1 MYRVAV
7 CEDVALECEAI
18 AAMCAEIL
26 TALEVSYEMTC
37 YSSADD
43 LAAAMAEGARF
54 ELLCL
59 DILMEGKSGMQLA
72 RELREQNESTSIL
85 FITGSEA
92 HLKEGYAVRPIQYLF
107 KPIDPNEM
115 REAIATDVR
124 LRRERQQKLSFRCG
138 GKTVIYTLED
148 IMYLESKDHLL
159 MVQLKERRDS
169 HRVTLTQIEQLLPVG
184 RFCRCH
190 NSYIVNLAHITK
202 IGRRELVLSN
212 GDVLPVSRSRYED
225 LQNCFVQFLNRL

>member
-7 CEDVALECEAI
+7 CEDIAEECEAI
-18 AAMCAEIL
+18 ATMCADILETLELPHEI
-26 TALEVSYEMTC
+26 SC
-37 YSSADD
+37 YPSADD
-43 LAAAMAEGARF
+43 LADALAEGVRY

-59 DILMEGKSGMQLA
+59 DILMDGKSGMQLA
-72 RELREQNESTSIL
+72 RELREQDENTSIL

-107 KPIDPNEM
+107 KPLDINEL

-124 LRRERQQKLSFRCG
+124 LRRERQQKLSFRCS

-148 IMYLESKDHLL
+148 ILYLESKDHLL
-159 MVQLKERRDS
+159 MVQLKDRRDS
-169 HRVTLTQIEQLLPVG
+169 QRVTMTQIEQLLPAG

-202 IGRRELVLSN
+202 ISRRELVLSN
-212 GDVLPVSRSRYED
+212 GEVLPVSRSRYEA
-225 LQNCFVQFLNRL
+225 LQNRFVQFLNRL